1 LHGGPGAWYGA
12 RVATAAVRV
21 GVFGLGVIGR
31 AVARALAAGIPGTVP
46 AGAAT
51 RDAARGRAFLDTLPG
66 RPPCLDLAGLVAAS
80 DLVVEAATQ
89 PALLEA
95 APRVL
100 EAGRDLVVLSVGALL
115 DHPELVDLAAR
126 RGARIHVPSAAIA
139 GLDGLKGAAV
149 DGHLERV
156 VMETRKPPRG
166 LAGAPGVAGLD
177 LDRLREETL
186 VFEGT
191 AREACRAFPAN
202 VNVVAAVS
210 LAGLG
215 PDRTRI
221 RVLAVPGLAR
231 NRHTVTADGAFGHLQ
246 IVVENVPSE
255 NPRTGRLSYLS
266 TIAFLRGLGA
276 TLRVGT

>member
-1 LHGGPGAWYGA
+1 MGEPV
-12 RVATAAVRV
+12 RRV
-21 GVFGLGVIGR
+21 GILGVGTIGR
-31 AVARALAAGIPGTVP
+31 AVARALADGVPGLVLV
-46 AGAAT
+46 GAAS
-51 RDAARGRAFLDTLPG
+51 RDADRARAFLSRLPG
-66 RPPCLDLAGLVAAS
+66 SPPCLPFAELVDRA

-89 PALLEA
+89 AALVDLAPAI
-95 APRVL
+95 L

-115 DHPELVDLAAR
+115 DHPEWVERAAA
-126 RGARIHVPSAAIA
+126 RGARIHAPSAAIA

-149 DGHLERV
+149 DGHLDSV

-166 LAGAPGVAGLD
+166 LAGAPGVAHVDVGAI
-177 LDRLREETL
+177 TAPTC

-221 RVLAVPGLAR
+221 RIHADPAIDR
-231 NRHTVTADGAFGHLQ
+231 NRHTVTAEGRFGRLR
-246 IVVENVPSE
+246 IEIENIPSE
-255 NPRTGRLSYLS
+255 NPRTGKLSYLS
-266 TIAFLRGLGA
+266 TIAYLRDLA
-276 TLRVGT
+276 APLRVGT